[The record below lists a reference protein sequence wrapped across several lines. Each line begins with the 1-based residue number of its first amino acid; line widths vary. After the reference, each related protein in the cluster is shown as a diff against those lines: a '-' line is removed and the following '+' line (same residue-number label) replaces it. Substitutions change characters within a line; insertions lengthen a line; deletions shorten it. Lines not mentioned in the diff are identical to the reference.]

1 MSALTAEK
9 RPNRAAFGAVLIV
22 AAVFLMSLQDAAI
35 KYASTE
41 LPLWQIYVLRSLLAI
56 PVLLGLA
63 KLRSEK
69 PGAWSRSFGRWP
81 LLRSALLTLMYVCL
95 YAAVPALSLSMIAAA
110 FYTGPL
116 FITALSALVIG
127 EPVGRKG
134 WLAITIGFIG
144 VLIILRPAADAF
156 TAFAILPVFAGFFYA
171 CAAIITR
178 VKCQNDR
185 TTTLAVSLNVILLVT
200 GLLASCVIVFWKPAE
215 TQIAVYPFLLG
226 NWVEL
231 GLWEGAFIGFLTL
244 LMIGI
249 GLGLAGAYQSAP
261 PAVIASFDYSYLI
274 FAAVWSYTIF
284 AEPPDVYSV
293 TGMVLITSAG
303 ILAIHR

>member
-1 MSALTAEK
+1 
-9 RPNRAAFGAVLIV
+9 
-22 AAVFLMSLQDAAI
+22 
-35 KYASTE
+35 
-41 LPLWQIYVLRSLLAI
+41 
-56 PVLLGLA
+56 
-63 KLRSEK
+63 
-69 PGAWSRSFGRWP
+69 
-81 LLRSALLTLMYVCL
+81 
-95 YAAVPALSLSMIAAA
+95 
-110 FYTGPL
+110 
-116 FITALSALVIG
+116 
-127 EPVGRKG
+127 VGRKG

-144 VLIILRPAADAF
+144 VLIILRPGADAF
-156 TAFAILPVFAGFFYA
+156 TAFAILPVFSGFLYA

-185 TTTLAVSLNVILLVT
+185 PTRLAVSLNIVLLVT
-200 GLLASCVIVFWKPAE
+200 GLLASCVIVLWNPAE
-215 TQIAVYPFLLG
+215 AQIAVYPFLLG

-293 TGMVLITSAG
+293 TGMVLITTAG
-303 ILAIHR
+303 MLAIHG